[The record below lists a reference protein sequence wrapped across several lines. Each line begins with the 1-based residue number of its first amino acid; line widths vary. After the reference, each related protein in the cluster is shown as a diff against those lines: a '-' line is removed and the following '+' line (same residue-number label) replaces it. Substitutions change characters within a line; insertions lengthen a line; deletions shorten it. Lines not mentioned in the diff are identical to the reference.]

1 MCKLENTCGGPN
13 WRVRL
18 ATRSGGSIALF
29 FFFFFFFLLFI
40 PWSAFG
46 EQPIPASQ
54 FVDSIGIN
62 THLHYGPLYTDDFPL
77 VLRRLR
83 ELGVHHIRNG
93 LQATKKPEF
102 YDRVKA
108 VNDAGIKVLWIL
120 KADQPSDLVLSYL
133 DRFPNGIDG
142 FEAPNE
148 FDASK
153 RSDWIPVMKQYMSHM
168 YSLVKQD
175 SRTSRL
181 WIVGPS
187 LTRPQ
192 SYAALGD
199 QSAYMDVANLH
210 NYPGSR
216 NPGTPGWG
224 AANSHGA
231 RYGSIAWNLQLGQD
245 VWGKPIWTTE
255 YGYNNSDTARDGV
268 PEEVAAIYLPRAFLE
283 QYLQGIRRT
292 YLFELL
298 SAHAGHDGTYGVLR
312 VDGSPKPAFI
322 AVSNLLRLLGDDSR
336 TFSLSRAEFSL
347 AGDLTDVHHLLLQK
361 SDSSYFLLLWIE
373 KPCFDPDSRRRIPV
387 QQQAISVRFG
397 EPVARLESY
406 RLQANGTLRQF
417 KEHLDGHRLP
427 VNISDTVVAIH
438 FSTTLSL
445 Q

>member
-1 MCKLENTCGGPN
+1 MCKLENTCRRAN
-13 WRVRL
+13 WRVRTAPRL
-18 ATRSGGSIALF
+18 LGSALLLL
-29 FFFFFFFLLFI
+29 LLFI
-40 PWSAFG
+40 SWSAFG

-54 FVDSIGIN
+54 FVDSIGVN

-77 VLRRLR
+77 VLQRLR

-120 KADQPSDLVLSYL
+120 NADQPSDLALSYL
-133 DRFPNGIDG
+133 NRFPSGFDG

-153 RSDWIPVMKQYMSHM
+153 RSDWIPVTKQYMSHI
-168 YSLVKQD
+168 YSLVKKD
-175 SRTSRL
+175 PRASRL
-181 WIVGPS
+181 LIVGPS

-199 QSAYMDVANLH
+199 QSGYMDVANLH

-245 VWGKPIWTTE
+245 VWGAKPVWTTE
-255 YGYNNSDTARDGV
+255 YGYNNSDTASDGV
-268 PEEVAAIYLPRAFLE
+268 PEDIAAIYLPRALLE
-283 QYLQGIRRT
+283 QYLHGIRRT

-312 VDGSPKPAFI
+312 IDGSPKPSFL
-322 AVSNLLRLLGDDSR
+322 AVSNFLRLLSDDSR
-336 TFSLSRAEFSL
+336 TFTLSPVEFSL
-347 AGDLTDVHHLLLQK
+347 AGDMTDVHHLLLQK

-373 KPCFDPDSRRRIPV
+373 KPCFDPNSRRRIPV
-387 QQQAISVRFG
+387 LQQAISVRLG
-397 EPVARLESY
+397 QSVGNLESY
-406 RLQANGTLRQF
+406 RLQANGTLSQF
-417 KEHLDGHRLP
+417 KEKLDDGHRLP
-427 VNISDTVVAIH
+427 VTISDTVLAIH
-438 FSTTLSL
+438 FSTTPSP